1 MISKILTI
9 FLHLEIWRANL
20 YFSHS
25 HHNLPQIQQR
35 SQLVPIQ
42 KYPTQMGMPIMKSMG
57 MVSPILSFKPVFLL
71 TDKFSSGYV

>member
-1 MISKILTI
+1 MISKLLTI

-25 HHNLPQIQQR
+25 QHNLPQIQQR

-57 MVSPILSFKPVFLL
+57 MVSPILSLKPVFLL